1 MKQVLKADGTC
12 IMAYLLKEKEAIL
25 PPFLYYFNEDSFPFS
40 YRMSDL
46 WVPDRETLHY
56 HPISAHGG

>member
-40 YRMSDL
+40 GRM
-46 WVPDRETLHY
+46 PETLNPAFRRKVKQ
-56 HPISAHGG
+56 PIFYK